1 MSKAGHSAT
10 QCRQSTED
18 EVSGPNDRW
27 TAHAGSH
34 DVGLRLHDESKVAF
48 RIMDDEAV
56 EDTDKA
62 KM

>member
-1 MSKAGHSAT
+1 MSHAIGRSLKMKSRVQMTDGL
-10 QCRQSTED
+10 
-18 EVSGPNDRW
+18 
-27 TAHAGSH
+27 AHAGSH
-34 DVGLRLHDESKVAF
+34 DVGMRLHDESKVAF